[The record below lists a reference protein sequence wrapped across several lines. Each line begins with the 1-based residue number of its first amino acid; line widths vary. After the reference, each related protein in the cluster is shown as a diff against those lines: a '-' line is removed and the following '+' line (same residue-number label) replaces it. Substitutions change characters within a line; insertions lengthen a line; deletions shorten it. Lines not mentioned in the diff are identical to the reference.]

1 MSHYIESTSY
11 NHDGVVDRSP
21 RPRVAPGPA
30 VAAFSV
36 ESSTTGAPYL
46 SPSQPTP
53 TQHHSPVRH
62 SARGM
67 SSHHHAHHAQHASH
81 LQSPLSSP
89 HLGFAGSPRFSHTP
103 GAPQAPGP
111 GGAPATG
118 YAGPGV
124 LNYHNLEMA
133 SYPSNGAGP
142 STPHHHDM
150 HSSPMMGGSRVHS
163 PAPALP
169 SHSHAGSYYS
179 ASTQHT
185 SVLGGPSAASSIN
198 DGPNPAS
205 NNHNSNSGSAG
216 GHHSVHASP
225 YHTPILRHSESREP
239 SSPRV
244 MTTSTYS
251 PTIRVL
257 QWTPQHGDE
266 GTQVTIVLDSYA
278 INGAPATQYS
288 IAAFGP
294 GSSTS
299 GHKTA
304 VTRRFVVAFGVAAAP
319 TRFARAQ
326 NIDGNGVAQS
336 MSAGP
341 NEMDAF
347 VVLST
352 FVPARQSMG
361 PLNERVLVSVRV
373 LDEGSAVLEE
383 TVVGEWDAAPPLPPS
398 PVRRALPTFKR
409 SGDELEIARDAPG
422 LRSPLVTHSTPRRN
436 REYLSPPQTNGQFS
450 SPVLGGGGG
459 GAHHPGRSPRL
470 DDSETVASASLRHP
484 PLQDD
489 QDPGEIEAPPS
500 QPDLLRTSQIPPSLV
515 DDTGSSLVTFSNKAT
530 LKLQGDLN
538 QMAMGW
544 SNEEW
549 TNRRRLI
556 QFWRSQEGNQI
567 NATFRPILQNDF
579 VPNSIVISCIFRD
592 DWNECFVTSVDT
604 IYLLEALVGVR
615 FTVEE
620 KNRIRRNLEG
630 FKPMTVSKSKA
641 ESEPFF
647 KLIMGFPNPKPRNI
661 EKDVKVFPW
670 KVLAGALKKIISK
683 YLCPRLLRGETFELT
698 PMSHPITL
706 SYPQSAT
713 YTSSASNELIN
724 AGTIPLTISNEAF
737 SQPQTPHMSPAMN
750 SSAHFASPHVGRS
763 GSAVPSPHL
772 GVSDRYGDGT
782 GGAGVSLSNSHFA
795 SSTSGGSA
803 RLESTHVPSSPHQHR
818 APPSSYLS
826 SSVPASRSNPT
837 NVPTS
842 LNSIFRPSHSRPGS
856 FDFNSILESSN
867 FAPSGSSSAYDRRP
881 SYSTNMAHPHL
892 FPSAEDYG
900 ISSSFMNGGGTALS
914 APAMSHSRSFSEGP
928 RRDSLT
934 GQQSLGTYFAAPSAA
949 NNNTYSA
956 NSYAPPEVVYNQ
968 DHTSTSTSPDT
979 NNGVEEKIENASAV
993 GTSTSTTTT
1002 TAGAAPADT
1011 N

>member
-1 MSHYIESTSY
+1 MYHYIEPTTY
-11 NHDGVVDRSP
+11 THDVVDRSP
-21 RPRVAPGPA
+21 RPGVAPPGSA
-30 VAAFSV
+30 AAFSV
-36 ESSTTGAPYL
+36 DSTTTTAPYS

-53 TQHHSPVRH
+53 TQQHSPVRN
-62 SARGM
+62 SARDM
-67 SSHHHAHHAQHASH
+67 SSHHHAHHTHQPSH
-81 LQSPLSSP
+81 LQSPLPSP
-89 HLGFAGSPRFSHTP
+89 HLGYAGSPRVSHSH
-103 GAPQAPGP
+103 GAPQALGQ
-111 GGAPATG
+111 GGAPATS

-124 LNYHNLEMA
+124 RNYHNLEMA

-142 STPHHHDM
+142 STPHHHDL

-163 PAPALP
+163 PAPALQ

-185 SVLGGPSAASSIN
+185 PILGGPSAASSIN
-198 DGPNPAS
+198 DGPNPVS
-205 NNHNSNSGSAG
+205 NNHNNHHSNSSAG

-239 SSPRV
+239 ASPRL
-244 MTTSTYS
+244 MTTSAYS
-251 PTIRVL
+251 STIRVL

-266 GTQVTIVLDSYA
+266 GTQVTIVLDAFA

-299 GHKTA
+299 GHRTA

-347 VVLST
+347 IVLST

-361 PLNERVLVSVRV
+361 PLNERVLVTVRV
-373 LDEGSAVLEE
+373 LDEGSTVLEE

-398 PVRRALPTFKR
+398 PARRAVPTFKR
-409 SGDELEIARDAPG
+409 SGDELEVAREAPG
-422 LRSPLVTHSTPRRN
+422 LRSPLVTHSTPRRS
-436 REYLSPPQTNGQFS
+436 REYLSSPRANGQFS
-450 SPVLGGGGG
+450 SPLLGGGST
-459 GAHHPGRSPRL
+459 HHPGRSPRL
-470 DDSETVASASLRHP
+470 EESETAASASLRHP
-484 PLQDD
+484 PLQDE
-489 QDPGEIEAPPS
+489 QDSGEIEVPPS

-515 DDTGSSLVTFSNKAT
+515 DETGSSLVTFSNKAT

-549 TNRRRLI
+549 KNRRRLI

-579 VPNSIVISCIFRD
+579 IPNSIVISCIFRD

-683 YLCPRLLRGETFELT
+683 Y
-698 PMSHPITL
+698 
-706 SYPQSAT
+706 SAT

-724 AGTIPLTISNEAF
+724 AGTIPLNISDEAF

-750 SSAHFASPHVGRS
+750 SSAHFASPHLSRS

-772 GVSDRYGDGT
+772 GVGDRYG
-782 GGAGVSLSNSHFA
+782 GGPGPGHGPLANSHFA
-795 SSTSGGSA
+795 SPTSSSA
-803 RLESTHVPSSPHQHR
+803 RQEASHVPSSPHQHR
-818 APPSSYLS
+818 AQPSYLS
-826 SSVPASRSNPT
+826 SSVPPSRST
-837 NVPTS
+837 LASVPTA
-842 LNSIFRPSHSRPGS
+842 LNSSFRPSHSQPGS

-881 SYSTNMAHPHL
+881 SYSTNMTHPHL

-900 ISSSFMNGGGTALS
+900 ISPSFMNGGGSALS
-914 APAMSHSRSFSEGP
+914 APAMAHSRSFSEGP

-934 GQQSLGTYFAAPSAA
+934 GQQGLGTYFAAPTAA
-949 NNNTYSA
+949 NNYAA

-968 DHTSTSTSPDT
+968 DPRTSKSPDT
-979 NNGVEEKIENASAV
+979 SNAAEDKNEEATAASTA
-993 GTSTSTTTT
+993 TT
-1002 TAGAAPADT
+1002 TATTMAAET